1 MSQTPKEVPGRYV
14 ELRKY
19 PTAELLQPR
28 PGLQKGSGYPT
39 LLHVVPQPTAQT
51 HASTPLVTHPHPHP
65 APALDNDRGLALT
78 HQTLAKLLPAGPAA

>member
-1 MSQTPKEVPGRYV
+1 MSQTPREVPGRYV

-19 PTAELLQPR
+19 TTAELLQPR

-39 LLHVVPQPTAQT
+39 LLHVVHQPTAQT
-51 HASTPLVTHPHPHP
+51 HAPAPLVTHPHP
-65 APALDNDRGLALT
+65 APALDHDRELALT